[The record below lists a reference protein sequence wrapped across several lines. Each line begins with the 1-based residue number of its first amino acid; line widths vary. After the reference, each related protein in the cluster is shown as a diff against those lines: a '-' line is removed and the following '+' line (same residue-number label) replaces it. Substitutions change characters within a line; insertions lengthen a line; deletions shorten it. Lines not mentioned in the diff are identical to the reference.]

1 VRDLFCHSESA
12 VFPYLA
18 FLVGP
23 YITRIYLEHT
33 GPFWRFAALLLLAS
47 KCLSLRHVST
57 NGPWD
62 DESTGWVSSFVMQL
76 TQLRTLDV
84 LTVNEEVCRHI
95 SGLHHLETL
104 TVRSI
109 PEDPFH
115 RADPPVSGSPFSA
128 LRRLELHADNH
139 KFAMNF
145 MTALH
150 NAPL

>member
-1 VRDLFCHSESA
+1 

-33 GPFWRFAALLLLAS
+33 GPFWRFGALLLLAS
-47 KCLSLRHVST
+47 KCLSLRHVIT

-62 DESTGWVSSFVMQL
+62 DESTEWVSSFVMQL